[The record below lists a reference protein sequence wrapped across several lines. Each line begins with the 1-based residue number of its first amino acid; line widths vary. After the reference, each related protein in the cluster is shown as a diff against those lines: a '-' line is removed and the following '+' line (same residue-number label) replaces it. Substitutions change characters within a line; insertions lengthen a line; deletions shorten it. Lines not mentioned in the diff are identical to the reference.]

1 MSRRSCWR
9 SLRRSPGRP
18 ASPILSMGALLLPA
32 LTNGGYPG
40 APRSKLV
47 TVSGSIGLLFPPSL
61 PVILYAFYAD
71 QPLEK
76 LFVGGLLPGFL
87 LVTVVA
93 GYAAMVG
100 ARRGVETT
108 PFSMDEAKGRWRAK
122 WDLFLPVLVLGGI
135 FGGFTTLVEAAALTV
150 LYAFV
155 IECGVFRSL
164 SVTKDLPRIFLE
176 CATLVGGFM
185 IILGVALGLTNWLIF
200 EQIPDQALAWVRSTS
215 SRSTFSCLR
224 STCSSSWS
232 SALMDIYSAIIV
244 VVPLITPIRRPT
256 ASTRASRN
264 HLPGQH
270 GLGYLMPPMGENL
283 FLSAFRFDKS
293 LIEVY
298 RATLP
303 YMLILLAAVLVITYW
318 PAFTLGPAS
327 LVGP

>member
-1 MSRRSCWR
+1 
-9 SLRRSPGRP
+9 
-18 ASPILSMGALLLPA
+18 
-32 LTNGGYPG
+32 
-40 APRSKLV
+40 
-47 TVSGSIGLLFPPSL
+47 

-71 QPLEK
+71 QPIEK

-87 LVTVVA
+87 LVAVVA
-93 GYAAMVG
+93 GYAATVG

-108 PFSMDEAKGRWRAK
+108 PFSGAEAKAALWRAK
-122 WDLFLPVLVLGGI
+122 WDLFLPLLVLGGI

-200 EQIPDQALAWVRSTS
+200 EQIPDQALAWVQEHIESKYV
-215 SRSTFSCLR
+215 FLLALNLFLIVVG
-224 STCSSSWS
+224 
-232 SALMDIYSAIIV
+232 ALMDIYSAIIV
-244 VVPLITPIRRPT
+244 VVPLITPIGAAYGIHPV
-256 ASTRASRN
+256 
-264 HLPGQH
+264 HLGIIFLANME
-270 GLGYLMPPMGENL
+270 LGYLMPPMGENL